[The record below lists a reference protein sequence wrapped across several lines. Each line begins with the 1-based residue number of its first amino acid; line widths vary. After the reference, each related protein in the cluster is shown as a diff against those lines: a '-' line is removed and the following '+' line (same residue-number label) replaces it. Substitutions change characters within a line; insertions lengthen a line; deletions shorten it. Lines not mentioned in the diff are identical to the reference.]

1 MFRPV
6 KSKKIYAEIVA
17 QIRGL
22 IEKGVLKPGEK
33 LPPEAE
39 LTQLFNAS
47 RASVREALA
56 ALEIIGLI
64 ESKRGDG
71 NYIRGTVEDGIFIS
85 ILQELFSHLGPF
97 ELLEARRVVECGVVS
112 LAVQKASAEDISEL
126 QNLVDQ
132 TPNIMKDGKS
142 WNKINTHFHL
152 HLAKIA
158 DNILLFENMRYMV
171 KNMEEFLFWKHLE
184 ARSLEIPGL
193 RQRFY
198 DDHKRLVDAIRNKES
213 EQAISIMREHLDV
226 TEEVFLS
233 DDLI

>member
-17 QIRGL
+17 QIREL

-33 LPPEAE
+33 LPSEAE

-56 ALEIIGLI
+56 ALEIIGII

-71 NYIRGTVEDGIFIS
+71 NYIKGTVEDGIFIS

-97 ELLEARRVVECGVVS
+97 ELLEARRIIECGVVS
-112 LAVQKASAEDISEL
+112 LAVQKASPKDIARL
-126 QNLVDQ
+126 QKLVDR
-132 TPNIMKDGKS
+132 TPELMKDGKS
-142 WNKINTHFHL
+142 WNRINTQFHL

-158 DNILLFENMRYMV
+158 DNTLLFENMRYMV
-171 KNMEEFLFWKHLE
+171 NNMEEFIFWKHLE
-184 ARSLEIPGL
+184 DKSLEIPGL
-193 RQRFY
+193 IQRFY
-198 DDHKRLVDAIRNKES
+198 DDHKRLIVAIKNKES
-213 EQAISIMREHLDV
+213 DQAVSIMREHLDV